1 MSMKYMIAF
10 MGIILLLG
18 LGACQPQSPSK
29 EQESLFQ
36 TTVYTTDT
44 LSFKA
49 EYEAL
54 NAEKIPMIVPETLNI
69 HTLTFSELQ
78 KLLEEGSGVLYFGFP
93 SCPWCRTL
101 LPHLF
106 TAMEKY
112 QLSELY
118 YFNPKD
124 IRDQKTLNEAG
135 DLVIEKETSPE
146 YAYLLEKFH
155 DLLPEYEGLNNP
167 EEKRLYVPFLVVLK
181 D

>member
-1 MSMKYMIAF
+1 MTAF
-10 MGIILLLG
+10 VAIVLLLG
-18 LGACQPQSPSK
+18 LGACQPKSPSK
-29 EQESLFQ
+29 EQENIAQ
-36 TTVYTTDT
+36 TQVQTNDT

-54 NAEKIPMIVPETLNI
+54 NAEKIPMIVPEKLNI
-69 HTLTFSELQ
+69 HTLTFPELQ
-78 KLLEEGSGVLYFGFP
+78 EVLEKGSGVLYFGFP

-106 TAMEKY
+106 TALEEH

-118 YFNPKD
+118 YFNPKA
-124 IRDQKTLNEAG
+124 IRDQKTLDEAG
-135 DLVIEKETSPE
+135 NLIVEKETSPE
-146 YAYLLEKFH
+146 YAYLLQKFH